1 MELSLNNRSIR
12 VYTDGK
18 IEVLGKKG
26 WFFMKQILSDKGYYK
41 MGLYYEGKSKHYHCS
56 RIVAYAYLELDINNP
71 KQQVDHIDG
80 DRLNNDVSNL
90 RIVTSRQNNFNRLNV
105 KGYESRYGRFRAR
118 IMLNRKHICL
128 GTFDTEEEAHQA
140 YLRGKEIHHLIPKN
154 IIST

>member
-1 MELSLNNRSIR
+1 MELSLSNRSIR

-26 WFFMKQILSDKGYYK
+26 WFFMKQFISKKGYYK
-41 MGLYYEGKSKHYHCS
+41 MNIRYEGKGKCYHCS

-80 DRLNNDVSNL
+80 NRLNNDMSNL
-90 RIVTSRQNNFNRLNV
+90 RIVTNQQNCFNRLNI
-105 KGYESRYGRFRAR
+105 KGYEPRYGRFRAR
-118 IMLNRKHICL
+118 IDLNGKHIHL

-140 YLRGKEIHHLIPKN
+140 YLRGKEIHHLI
-154 IIST
+154 S